1 MPGGRWIFSRLSTLL
16 PVVLLTGLVG
26 ISFVGLSRPS
36 PGSSLMAAEPAA
48 EAQLPPFEFQKN
60 DHLCIIGNTLAD
72 RLQHDGWL
80 ETFLYARLPQHN
92 LTIRNLGYS
101 GDEIT
106 VRLRSADFGTPDQ
119 WLSAK
124 APIPKPDEIL
134 DKSVVNPNR
143 FEKVGTQ
150 ADVIFAFFGYNES
163 WAGEAGLPKFKS
175 DLAAWIKHT
184 LAQKYNGKSPP
195 RLVLF
200 SPIAFE
206 DHKSPHL
213 PTGADAE
220 RINRNLELYTQAMR
234 EVAAAH
240 RVHFIDIFTP
250 TRAAYAKATKP
261 WTINGVHLTEAG
273 NRQLAEI
280 IDAHLFPPK
289 GPYSPP
295 EESVL
300 ARIRPAVQDK
310 AFHWFQRYRVTD
322 GYSIYGGRAWLRFP
336 AKVGQSNYEV
346 MQRELEVLDIMTRN
360 RDKVIW
366 EVAQGRD
373 AKPDDSNLPPFIP
386 VKTNKP
392 GDGPNGTHLF
402 LSGEEAIKRMTL
414 GKGLKVN
421 LFADESM
428 FSNEL
433 VNPVQM
439 AWDTKGRLWV
449 AVWPSYPHWKPT
461 EPYND
466 KILILEDTNGDG
478 KADKCITF
486 ADGLQNPTGFEFYNG
501 GVIVAQAPDLIFLK
515 DTTGD
520 DRADVRER
528 ILHGLDTADTHHTA
542 NSFVFDPGG
551 ALYFQEGTFHHSQIE
566 DPYGPPK
573 RVANGAV
580 FRYEPRTHKVEV
592 YISSPFANPHG
603 HVFDRWGQDIV
614 IDGTGAQPYHAPL
627 FSGYLPYPH
636 KHPKPPQ
643 VYQQRTRPSG
653 GMELLSSQHFPPDW
667 QGHLL
672 VTNCIGF
679 QGILRYK
686 ITDAGSSFA
695 GQEQEPLISSSDPNF
710 RPVDAKIG
718 PDGAIYFLDWHN
730 PIIGHMQHNL
740 RDPSRDRRHGR
751 IYRITYDG
759 RPLSQPPRIAGESID
774 NLVKLLAHPEDRVR
788 YRAKIELGARPS
800 DDVLAAAK
808 KWLVS
813 LPVPDVKNDET
824 YEHARLEVLWLHQY
838 HNVVHTDLLRAVLQS
853 PDFRARAAA
862 VRVLTYWRDRVP
874 GALELMRA
882 AVNDPHP
889 RVRLMAVCGLSFFP
903 AAEALPVLLEALS
916 HPTDQYID
924 FVFKETLRTI
934 EGQLGVSS
942 KGGAA
947 AMLVKLLASGKVP
960 PERQPSYIE
969 TICRQGNAQE
979 LKTVWD
985 SVVKVDSLPLPLRRL
1000 AAEGLV
1006 DAAITRKIKP
1016 AGTLDVASLL
1026 ASQEPDLREV
1036 AVKLAGAWQLAAAAA
1051 TLRDIATRDT
1061 EPTAVRV
1068 AAVEALG
1075 AFADTDAQTTLAKLG
1090 GSNTPTPVRYTAIA
1104 AIAKRDPKQAAP
1116 LAAAA
1121 LATAQPNDKIGIVI
1135 DAFLTRKGGP
1145 EELTAALAKTPLGA
1159 DPAKLALRYMYT
1171 AGRSDAGLSEV
1182 LTKAAGLNVS
1192 PKPPTAEEIKE
1203 LVDLVMKKGDPARG
1217 EAIFRRADLGCFKC
1231 HAISKAGGN
1240 VGPEL
1245 SALGGSSPVE
1255 YVVSSILDP
1264 NAAIKELYTTRVITT
1279 IHEQVFTGIVVSR
1292 DDQRVILRDATGKLI
1307 TIPVKDIDSE
1317 REGKSLMPEGLT
1329 KFLTQQELIDL
1340 SRFLAE
1346 LGKPGEYAVQDKPT
1360 IQRWRV
1366 LQPTEP
1372 SLAKALPDNETFRRL
1387 VLGAKP
1393 EAWTKAYGTVAGFL
1407 PLAELRH
1414 PEKPGIV
1421 YAQGEVELASD
1432 GVLHF
1437 DIQGPVRRVW
1447 IDDRPMDDKW
1457 NNQVRLSAG
1466 RHTMTFAL
1474 DTAAHPDGKLRV
1486 EVHAGTGAALRYQII
1501 HGE

>member
-1 MPGGRWIFSRLSTLL
+1 MPGGRWNYSLMSVLALI
-16 PVVLLTGLVG
+16 VLLAGLLGLGPVASRGTTG
-26 ISFVGLSRPS
+26 
-36 PGSSLMAAEPAA
+36 GSLQAAEPVAAA
-48 EAQLPPFEFQKN
+48 ELPPFEFQKN
-60 DHLCIIGNTLAD
+60 DHLCIIGNTLAE

-80 ETFLYARLPQHN
+80 ETFLYARLPDHH

-106 VRLRSADFGTPDQ
+106 LRLRSADFGTPDQ
-119 WLSAK
+119 WLSAQ
-124 APIPKPDEIL
+124 APIPKPNEIL

-143 FEKVGTQ
+143 FEKVGTK

-184 LAQKYNGKSPP
+184 LAQKYNGKSAP

-200 SPIAFE
+200 SPNAFE
-206 DHKSPHL
+206 DHQSPHL
-213 PTGADAE
+213 PTGAEAE
-220 RINRNLELYTQAMR
+220 RINRNLALYTQAMR
-234 EVAAAH
+234 EVAAAQ
-240 RVHFIDIFTP
+240 RVHFVDIFTP
-250 TRAAYAKATKP
+250 TKAAYAKAP
-261 WTINGVHLTEAG
+261 QRLTINGIHLTEAG

-280 IDAHLFPPK
+280 IDAQLFPAAGK
-289 GPYSPP
+289 YSPP
-295 EESVL
+295 EEKQL

-346 MQRELEVLDIMTRN
+346 MQRELEVLDIMTLN
-360 RDKVIW
+360 RDQVIW
-366 EVAQGRD
+366 AVAQGRD
-373 AKPDDSNLPPFIP
+373 AKPDDSNLPPFVP
-386 VKTNKP
+386 VQTNKP
-392 GDGPNGTHLF
+392 GDGPNGSHLF
-402 LSGEEAIKRMTL
+402 LSGEAAIKKMTV

-421 LFADESM
+421 LFADEAM
-428 FSNEL
+428 FPNL

-449 AVWPSYPHWKPT
+449 AVWPTYPHWKPT

-478 KADKCITF
+478 QADKCITF

-501 GVIVAQAPDLIFLK
+501 GVIVAQAPDLMFLK

-580 FRYEPRTHKVEV
+580 FRYEPRTHKLEV

-653 GMELLSSQHFPPDW
+653 GMELLSSQHFPPEW
-667 QGHLL
+667 QGNLL

-679 QGILRYK
+679 QGLLRYK
-686 ITDAGSSFA
+686 LTDAGSSFT
-695 GQEQEPLISSSDPNF
+695 GQEQEPVISSSDPNF

-718 PDGAIYFLDWHN
+718 PDGAIYILDWHN

-740 RDPSRDRRHGR
+740 RDPSRDRSHGR
-751 IYRITYDG
+751 IYRITYEG
-759 RPLSQPPRIAGESID
+759 RPLSQAPPIAGESIEK
-774 NLVKLLAHPEDRVR
+774 LVKLLGHPEDRVR

-808 KWLVS
+808 KWLES
-813 LPVPDVKNDET
+813 QPVPDVKNDPA

-838 HNVVHTDLLRAVLQS
+838 HNVVHAELLRAVLQS

-862 VRVLTYWRDRVP
+862 VRVLTSWRERVP
-874 GALELMRA
+874 GALGLMRA
-882 AVNDPHP
+882 AINDPHP

-903 AAEALPVLLEALS
+903 ASDALPVLLEALS

-924 FVFKETLRTI
+924 FVFKETLRAI

-942 KGGAA
+942 QGGAA
-947 AMLVKLLASGKVP
+947 TMLVQLLTSGKVP

-969 TICRQGNAQE
+969 TICRQGNAQN

-985 SVVKVDSLPLPLRRL
+985 SVVKVETLPVPLRRL

-1006 DAAITRKIKP
+1006 DAAITRKVKP
-1016 AGTLDVASLL
+1016 TGPLDVASLL
-1026 ASQEPDLREV
+1026 ASAQADLREV
-1036 AVKLAGAWQLAAAAA
+1036 GVKLAGAWQLADAAAQ
-1051 TLRDIATRDT
+1051 LRDFATRDN
-1061 EPTAVRV
+1061 ESLAIRV

-1075 AFADTDAQTTLAKLG
+1075 AFTDADSQATLAKLG
-1090 GSNTPTPVRYTAIA
+1090 GANVPTPVRFTAIA
-1104 AIAKRDPKQAAP
+1104 TIAKRNPQQAAP

-1121 LATAQPNDKIGIVI
+1121 LAQAQPDDKIGLVI

-1159 DPAKLALRYMYT
+1159 DAAKLALRYMYT

-1182 LTKAAGLNVS
+1182 LTKAAGLNVT
-1192 PKPPTAEEIKE
+1192 PKPPTAAEIQE
-1203 LVDLVMKKGDPARG
+1203 LVALVMKKGDPARG

-1279 IHEQVFTGIVVSR
+1279 INDQVFTGIVVSR

-1307 TIPVKDIDSE
+1307 TIPVKDIDTE
-1317 REGKSLMPEGLT
+1317 REGKSLMPDGLT

-1346 LGKPGEYAVQDKPT
+1346 LGKPGAYAVQNKPT

-1366 LQPTEP
+1366 FQPTDP
-1372 SLAKALPDNETFRRL
+1372 ALAKTLPENDTFRRL

-1393 EAWTKAYGTVAGFL
+1393 DAWLKAYGTVAGFL
-1407 PLAELRH
+1407 PFAELRH
-1414 PEKPGIV
+1414 PEKPGLV
-1421 YAQGEVELASD
+1421 YAQGEVELAND
-1432 GVLHF
+1432 GVLYF
-1437 DIQGPVRRVW
+1437 DIQGPVRRIW
-1447 IDDRPMDDKW
+1447 IDDQAMGDNW
-1457 NNQVRLSAG
+1457 NKQWRLTAG
-1466 RHTMTFAL
+1466 RHTITFAL
-1474 DTAAHPDGKLRV
+1474 DTAAHPEGQLRV
-1486 EVHAGTGAALRYQII
+1486 EINAGVGSTVRYQII
-1501 HGE
+1501 NGE